1 VPPHRCVSCR
11 TRWPTLARGGSTG
24 AGIRPSVVPAGSL
37 KIGSGRSTTNVS
49 VHGSTVRSALAVRG
63 HRGGTVRQRSAAQRV
78 RSTSLVVR
86 RLDVRHRARRDL
98 YGFRRRLPS
107 HELVRNS
114 SAVPGERRLLVRR
127 GKRCAGRLRCGVG
140 SEPAEQHYVVPA
152 AEARDCPPRRLL
164 CGEAGSLQRRAG
176 GVAELGGHDD
186 GWCVGL
192 PGPGAKE
199 VLTAGEPG
207 ASGTACSGHSRG
219 STGSD
224 SRARTAKTGSWIRHS
239 ASRCT
244 ARSSASMPSAYS
256 RAARERLCPR
266 PRSRSLSRFSG
277 SV

>member
-1 VPPHRCVSCR
+1 VPDP
-11 TRWPTLARGGSTG
+11 LAH
-24 AGIRPSVVPAGSL
+24 L
-37 KIGSGRSTTNVS
+37 GSGRQHRCGHPPICCACRVAQDRVGKVNDKRERSWVHCPLST
-49 VHGSTVRSALAVRG
+49 GSAWPQGWNRAS
-63 HRGGTVRQRSAAQRV
+63 AQRV